1 MMHPHHGWPSPGSG
15 QSPNQRARRL
25 EPEVLLLG
33 DPHVRSSAIQDI
45 FEAVM
50 RRCAAILV
58 VVLAVAVA
66 PATAGATSRDVASTH
81 TYLAASY
88 RVLHA
93 AVSTW
98 SSVEASIHRLDLR
111 LHAECPNAGAGS
123 PQNEEEQKLSYE
135 AAGALWA
142 TGYHTD
148 AAIVRTYVNALNRLT
163 WSNPEITRDA
173 RRLARGL
180 LEMAALRVPDICA
193 DVRAW
198 HADGFGAM
206 PSDVVP
212 YDQHVEAI
220 DIHEIPR
227 RLLTPYVQPA
237 DRGLRER
244 VEHLATRFEEL
255 EFMRGQ
261 ADWIALLEVVGLNE

>member
-1 MMHPHHGWPSPGSG
+1 MGMH
-15 QSPNQRARRL
+15 
-25 EPEVLLLG
+25 
-33 DPHVRSSAIQDI
+33 DTSSVIPDI
-45 FEAVM
+45 FEAEM
-50 RRCAAILV
+50 LRRVAILIA
-58 VVLAVAVA
+58 VLAVAFA
-66 PATAGATSRDVASTH
+66 PATASATSRDVASTH
-81 TYLAASY
+81 TYLTASY
-88 RVLHA
+88 TVLHA

-111 LHAECPNAGAGS
+111 FHTECPDVGAGS

-148 AAIVRTYVNALNRLT
+148 AAIVHAYVKTLNRLT
-163 WSNPEITRDA
+163 WSNPQITRDA

-180 LEMAALRVPDICA
+180 REMTALQVPDICA

-198 HADGFGAM
+198 HTDGFGAM
-206 PSDVVP
+206 PSDVEP

-220 DIHEIPR
+220 EIHEIPR
-227 RLLTPYVQPA
+227 SLLVPYVQPA
-237 DRGLRER
+237 DNGLRKR
-244 VEHLATRFEEL
+244 VEHLAVRFEEL

>member
-1 MMHPHHGWPSPGSG
+1 ML
-15 QSPNQRARRL
+15 RR
-25 EPEVLLLG
+25 
-33 DPHVRSSAIQDI
+33 
-45 FEAVM
+45 
-50 RRCAAILV
+50 AAILTA
-58 VVLAVAVA
+58 VLAVAGA
-66 PATAGATSRDVASTH
+66 PTTADAASRDAASTH

-111 LHAECPNAGAGS
+111 FAAECPDVGAGS

-148 AAIVRTYVNALNRLT
+148 AAIVRAYVNTLSRLT
-163 WSNPEITRDA
+163 WSNPQVTRDA
-173 RRLARGL
+173 RRLATGL
-180 LEMAALRVPDICA
+180 REMTALQVPDICA

-198 HADGFGAM
+198 HANGFGAM
-206 PSDVVP
+206 PSNVAP

-227 RLLTPYVQPA
+227 KLLAPYVQPA

-244 VEHLATRFEEL
+244 TEHLATRFEEL

>member
-1 MMHPHHGWPSPGSG
+1 
-15 QSPNQRARRL
+15 
-25 EPEVLLLG
+25 
-33 DPHVRSSAIQDI
+33 
-45 FEAVM
+45 M
-50 RRCAAILV
+50 RRCVAIPV
-58 VVLAVAVA
+58 VVLLAIAVA
-66 PATAGATSRDVASTH
+66 PATAGATSRDIASTH
-81 TYLAASY
+81 AYLVASY
-88 RVLHA
+88 KVLHA
-93 AVSTW
+93 TVSTW

-111 LHAECPNAGAGS
+111 LHAECPDAGAGS

-135 AAGALWA
+135 VAGALWA

-148 AAIVRTYVNALNRLT
+148 AAITRTYADTLNRLT
-163 WSNPEITRDA
+163 WSNPQITRHA

-180 LEMAALRVPDICA
+180 REMISLRVPDVCA
-193 DVRAW
+193 DIRGW
-198 HADGFGAM
+198 RADGFGAM
-206 PSDVVP
+206 PPDIEP

-227 RLLTPYVQPA
+227 SLLVPYVQPA
-237 DRGLRER
+237 DRGLRGQ

>member
-1 MMHPHHGWPSPGSG
+1 MLI
-15 QSPNQRARRL
+15 RRMTIL
-25 EPEVLLLG
+25 T
-33 DPHVRSSAIQDI
+33 
-45 FEAVM
+45 VM
-50 RRCAAILV
+50 
-58 VVLAVAVA
+58 LAGAVA
-66 PATAGATSRDVASTH
+66 PTTAGATSQQNIASTH
-81 TYLAASY
+81 TYLADSY
-88 RVLHA
+88 TVLHA

-111 LHAECPNAGAGS
+111 FHAECPNAGAGS

-148 AAIVRTYVNALNRLT
+148 ATIVRAYVKSLNRLR
-163 WSNPEITRDA
+163 WSNPQITRDA
-173 RRLARGL
+173 HRLARGL
-180 LEMAALRVPDICA
+180 QEMVALQVPDICT
-193 DVRAW
+193 DIHAW
-198 HADGFGAM
+198 HAAGFGAM
-206 PSDVVP
+206 PSDVEP

-227 RLLTPYVQPA
+227 GLLMPYVQPA
-237 DRGLRER
+237 DRGLRKQ

-255 EFMRGQ
+255 EFVRGQ

>member
-1 MMHPHHGWPSPGSG
+1 
-15 QSPNQRARRL
+15 
-25 EPEVLLLG
+25 
-33 DPHVRSSAIQDI
+33 
-45 FEAVM
+45 M
-50 RRCAAILV
+50 RRRAAIPVL
-58 VVLAVAVA
+58 VLAFAMA

-81 TYLAASY
+81 AYLTASY
-88 RVLHA
+88 RALHA

-111 LHAECPNAGAGS
+111 LRAECPNAGAGS
-123 PQNEEEQKLSYE
+123 PQNEEEQRLSYE

-148 AAIVRTYVNALNRLT
+148 AAIVRAYANTLRRLT
-163 WSNPEITRDA
+163 WSNPKITRNA

-180 LEMAALRVPDICA
+180 LEMTALRVPDICA

-198 HADGFGAM
+198 HANGFGAM
-206 PSDVVP
+206 PADVKA

-227 RLLTPYVQPA
+227 GLLTPYVQPS
-237 DRGLRER
+237 DRGLRAR
-244 VEHLATRFEEL
+244 AEHLATRFEEL

-261 ADWIALLEVVGLNE
+261 ANWIALLEVVGLNE